1 MMNMAKKTE
10 AKRTYKLDI
19 QTVLEAADKG
29 MKQFYENLTEEEQKA
44 FTPLITMRW
53 QSALSDKSDLKHYQ
67 ILATNDLV
75 NLGMW
80 SLGKHPELL
89 WKLLCVAGTGRKQY
103 HAWIPMTKRES
114 TTPKWDAFISTY
126 WPHTNHEERLMLKQ
140 IKPLTEWV
148 SLMRDSG
155 ADDRS
160 QKDIRNEIQ
169 KFQKRESD

>member
-1 MMNMAKKTE
+1 MAKKTE

-29 MKQFYENLTEEEQKA
+29 IKGFYENLTEEEQKA

-53 QSALSDKSDLKHYQ
+53 QSGLSDKSDHNRYQ

-89 WKLLCVAGTGRKQY
+89 WKLLCVASTGRKQY
-103 HAWIPMTKRES
+103 HTWIPMSKKET
-114 TTPKWDAFISTY
+114 TTPKWDTFINTY
-126 WPHTNHEERLMLKQ
+126 WPHINEQERSMLKQ
-140 IKPLTEWV
+140 IKPLSEWLDLV
-148 SLMRDSG
+148 KDAG
-155 ADDRS
+155 ADDKLI
-160 QKDIRNEIQ
+160 KDIKNEIQ

>member
-1 MMNMAKKTE
+1 MAKKAE

-19 QTVLEAADKG
+19 QTVLEAADRG
-29 MKQFYENLTEEEQKA
+29 MKDFYVNLTEEEQKA

-53 QSALSDKSDLKHYQ
+53 QSALSDKSDLKYYQ

-80 SLGKHPELL
+80 SLTRHPELL

-103 HAWIPMTKRES
+103 HVWVPMAKKET
-114 TTPKWDAFISTY
+114 TTPKWDAFIQTH
-126 WPHTNHEERLMLKQ
+126 WPHTNDQERHMLKQ
-140 IKPLTEWV
+140 IKPLEEW
-148 SLMRDSG
+148 LRLIQDSG
-155 ADDRS
+155 ADDRV

-169 KFQKRESD
+169 KFQKTTGD

>member
-1 MMNMAKKTE
+1 MAKKTE

-29 MKQFYENLTEEEQKA
+29 MRDFYDNLTEEEQKA

-53 QSALSDKSDLKHYQ
+53 QSALSDKSDLKYYQ

-80 SLGKHPELL
+80 NLGRHPELL
-89 WKLLCVAGTGRKQY
+89 WKLMCVAGTGRKQY
-103 HAWIPMTKRES
+103 HAWVPMGKRES
-114 TTPKWDAFISTY
+114 TTPKWDAFIHTH
-126 WPHTNHEERLMLKQ
+126 WPHTNDQERHMLKQ
-140 IKPLTEWV
+140 IKTLPEWQE
-148 SLMRDSG
+148 LIRGSG
-155 ADDRS
+155 ADDRVL
-160 QKDIRNEIQ
+160 KDIKNEIQ